1 MILFLTRL
9 GEAIDKTLLSHLL
22 KMFTDL
28 GMYSETF
35 EKPFLECTSQ
45 FYATEGVKYLQQSDI
60 PDYLKHAEVI
70 LLFFMHSINT
80 ELCNSGIACN

>member
-70 LLFFMHSINT
+70 LLFSMHSVHT
-80 ELCNSGIACN
+80 EL